1 MNETASDEIVT
12 RETAPIQ
19 PNFTE
24 IDGLKIRYAR
34 SENNAPETLLLI
46 SPWPESIYA
55 FLPIWRRLAE
65 NYAVVAIDLP
75 GFGRS
80 EGHADV
86 LAPEAMG
93 EFVIKTMNAL
103 GVVRPHAVG
112 PDIGTATLLFAA
124 SNHPD
129 AFASI
134 TVGSGA
140 ASHPLEIGSTLK
152 DILGSPTIEPF
163 LQIPSSAIVDGVL
176 STLTNYKAPDF
187 VRDDYIESYAGDR
200 FGKSTAFVR
209 AYPQELVTLGER
221 LPKIETPV
229 QIIGGRHDPFV
240 PISNAEYLAAR
251 LPNAKLDVI
260 DSGHLVW
267 EDAAETYAS
276 IVVEWARTNRRV
288 LRSAQNSS

>member
-1 MNETASDEIVT
+1 MNKTASTENETL
-12 RETAPIQ
+12 ETAPIQ
-19 PNFTE
+19 PKFIE
-24 IDGLKIRYAR
+24 VDGLKIRYAR
-34 SENNAPETLLLI
+34 SENKAAETLLLL

-55 FLPIWRRLAE
+55 FLPTWHRLAK
-65 NYAVVAIDLP
+65 NYALVAIDLP
-75 GFGRS
+75 GFGGS
-80 EGHADV
+80 EGRADV

-93 EFVIKTMNAL
+93 EFVIKAMNAL

-134 TVGSGA
+134 TVGSGGA
-140 ASHPLEIGSTLK
+140 LYPLEVGSTLK
-152 DILGSPTIEPF
+152 DIIDSPTIEPF
-163 LQIPSSAIVDGVL
+163 LQMPSSAIVDGVL
-176 STLTNYKAPDF
+176 STLANYKAPDF
-187 VRDDYIESYAGDR
+187 VRGDYVESYAGDR

-209 AYPQELVTLGER
+209 AYPQELITLGER
-221 LPKIETPV
+221 LPKIKTPV
-229 QIIGGRHDPFV
+229 QVIWGRHDPFL

-251 LPNAKLDVI
+251 LPNVKLDII

-276 IVVEWARTNRRV
+276 IVLNWARANRRT
-288 LRSAQNSS
+288 